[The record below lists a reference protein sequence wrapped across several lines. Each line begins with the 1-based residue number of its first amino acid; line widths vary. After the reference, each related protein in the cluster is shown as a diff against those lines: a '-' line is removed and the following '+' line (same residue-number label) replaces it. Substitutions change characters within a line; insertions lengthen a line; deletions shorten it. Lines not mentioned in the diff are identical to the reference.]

1 MFSEAVS
8 AKLGHVKH
16 FFSTQPINDT
26 KSERNP
32 QYCLTL
38 EVTALSVLSSP
49 LTKTSEGH
57 IPPPDPR
64 ILSCHEQTQDIPL
77 AQAFQYK
84 DSHCYPTRRLCY
96 LELKRAAQRRKE
108 KWRKIRRASDPK
120 TSQTVHNRCQIC
132 IKIYSHS
139 RWRWVCFLIRTDLEE
154 FSITP
159 LVH

>member
-1 MFSEAVS
+1 MFCEPVS

-32 QYCLTL
+32 QCCLTL

-96 LELKRAAQRRKE
+96 LELKRAAQRRRCKV
-108 KWRKIRRASDPK
+108 KKNQTCIW
-120 TSQTVHNRCQIC
+120 SQNLPNSSQQVSNLYQNILTLKMKMSLFPHQNRFGGI
-132 IKIYSHS
+132 
-139 RWRWVCFLIRTDLEE
+139 
-154 FSITP
+154 
-159 LVH
+159 